1 MRFRPITR
9 FLMLVAF
16 GAMLVA
22 GLGCKGGGGVTPIKT
37 LLDDPARFDGQVVR
51 IAGKVGVSAGA
62 LGYGAY
68 QVDDGTGALGVVSQG
83 GGAPREGAEVG
94 VEGTF
99 KAVFTLGSR
108 SAAVLMEKRRFTP

>member
-1 MRFRPITR
+1 MRFHPIHR
-9 FLMLVAF
+9 FLLLAVL
-16 GAMLVA
+16 GALLVA
-22 GLGCKGGGGVTPIKT
+22 GLGCRGGVTPIKT

-51 IAGKVGVSAGA
+51 IAGTVGVSAGA

-83 GGAPREGAEVG
+83 GGAPREGAQVG

-99 KAVFTLGSR
+99 KAVFTLGTR
-108 SAAVLMEKRRFTP
+108 SAAVLMENRRFTP

>member
-1 MRFRPITR
+1 MRFRPIQG
-9 FLMLVAF
+9 FLLLAVL

-22 GLGCKGGGGVTPIKT
+22 GLGCRGGVTPIKT

-51 IAGKVGVSAGA
+51 IAGNVGLSAGA

-83 GGAPREGAEVG
+83 GGAPREGAQVG

-99 KAVFTLGSR
+99 KAVFTLGTK
-108 SAAVLMEKRRFTP
+108 SAAVLMENRRFTP